1 MVFKKEDKLKATE
14 GWRMNRQN
22 FGLDDKLIN

>member
-1 MVFKKEDKLKATE
+1 MAFKKKEKLKATE

-22 FGLDDKLIN
+22 FGVVNEFN